1 MTRYTHRTAISNE
14 RIRHVSEREVAFN
27 VRADDKGGKRL
38 VRLDGVEFV
47 RRFLAHVLP
56 TGIKRIRHY
65 GVLASGCKTV
75 KLDQA
80 RQALQM
86 PALNAQALECALAFM
101 ARVAGID
108 IDLCPACKVGR
119 LRAINTI
126 AAARQLP
133 APGTALIPHERG
145 PP

>member
-1 MTRYTHRTAISNE
+1 
-14 RIRHVSEREVAFN
+14 VAFN
-27 VRADDKGGKRL
+27 VRADEKGGKRL

-47 RRFLAHVLP
+47 HRFLAHVLP

-65 GVLASGCKTV
+65 GVLACSCKAV
-75 KLDQA
+75 KLGQA
-80 RQALQM
+80 REALQM
-86 PALNAQALECALAFM
+86 PAPNPLALECALAFM

-108 IDLCPACKVGR
+108 IGLCPVCKVGR
-119 LRAINTI
+119 LRVINTI
-126 AAARQLP
+126 TGARQLP